1 MLFVFDNNSDVERIM
16 ENQPSSFD
24 KHLVVLE
31 KFDEFL
37 KLKDLAFDKA
47 IFWVQVHDIPIHFMS
62 KRVAESICNI
72 IGEVWRSSEPT
83 DDNGGNFMSA
93 CHNWYQSSLVSWRSY
108 HLGKWWEIMGSFL
121 IWKTPEFMLLVWP
134 SNPRWQAM
142 WTMDP
147 KQTILYKRTKIVW
160 FTSQRSA
167 IPIVGSFAS
176 LGLCSSAV
184 LRPKNL
190 G

>member
-1 MLFVFDNNSDVERIM
+1 MEDLTKNCNNLSPSKKENTGFVLPKVHKSRKFIIAEKFLTSCYLVMEAVVCTFKQLWRSANGFKIRNLGDHIVLFVFDNNSDVERII
-16 ENQPSSFD
+16 ENQLSSFD

-37 KLKDLAFDKA
+37 KLKDPAFDKA

-93 CHNWYQSSLVSWRSY
+93 CHN
-108 HLGKWWEIMGSFL
+108 
-121 IWKTPEFMLLVWP
+121 
-134 SNPRWQAM
+134 
-142 WTMDP
+142 
-147 KQTILYKRTKIVW
+147 
-160 FTSQRSA
+160 
-167 IPIVGSFAS
+167 
-176 LGLCSSAV
+176 
-184 LRPKNL
+184 
-190 G
+190 